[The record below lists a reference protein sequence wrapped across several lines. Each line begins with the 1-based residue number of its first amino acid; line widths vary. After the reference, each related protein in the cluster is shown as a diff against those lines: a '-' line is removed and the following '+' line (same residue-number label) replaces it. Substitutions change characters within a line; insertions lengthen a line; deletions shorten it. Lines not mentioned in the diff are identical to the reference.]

1 MFLDLPLQYKS
12 HPERKKINW
21 VSIVERCF
29 AFRFCQ
35 SQRQKSLHLSAN
47 VHNECIPDFKT
58 TFLNSIL
65 MFQQTIEKKNKPTTQ
80 IKYFK
85 YHTSVRIILLYCGW
99 DAIALVGWEPCMDL
113 TDCQSQVYFS
123 WNEKCI
129 MFVLDFTK
137 IQQTAKLKSIK
148 YGAGPMAWRE
158 SRVLAAKAGD
168 VNWICG
174 TFMLERENK
183 LPQTVL
189 GPPHGRHRLHS
200 WVCTHN
206 IYK

>member
-12 HPERKKINW
+12 HPERKKLIESVLWRDVLHSGFAKVRDTNHYIYQPMSTTSAFLTLRQLFW
-21 VSIVERCF
+21 TRYCF
-29 AFRFCQ
+29 SKQ
-35 SQRQKSLHLSAN
+35 L
-47 VHNECIPDFKT
+47 
-58 TFLNSIL
+58 
-65 MFQQTIEKKNKPTTQ
+65 KKINKPKTQ

-137 IQQTAKLKSIK
+137 IQQTAKLKNIK
-148 YGAGPMAWRE
+148 CGAGPMARRE

-168 VNWICG
+168 VNWIHG
-174 TFMLERENK
+174 NFMLARENK